1 MSMLGRPNREQI
13 AYQKNVVTLMQRYM
27 VDYEAA
33 HARARATYVKARAEY
48 TRTLQALEAEKD
60 RLQKGKRR
68 LYMLSTQPSARR

>member
-1 MSMLGRPNREQI
+1 MLGRPIREQI
-13 AYQKNVVTLMQRYM
+13 AYQKNFVNVMQRYL
-27 VDYEAA
+27 VDYETA